1 MNNQDVLAQLA
12 TLVAAAN
19 APAETDPYAGLHG
32 GDRADAEYPGTPF
45 DGRHNAGL
53 APVGS
58 NLSHGDY
65 FEGVGMF
72 GMTCV
77 LIGLVCMAVSTA
89 YFYKAAMA
97 KKENRF
103 FEILTMMI
111 TGLATL
117 AYLSMYTGAG
127 YFWIAEKGVAGKGR
141 EIAPMYFARYLDWIT
156 TTPLMIWDVLALA
169 GAPSDDILQCVFIDV
184 LMIAFGCVGA
194 QTPEGQKWYFFI
206 IGMLC
211 YFHVVQTLLKY
222 NKSNKYGE
230 AAKALYNKVAN
241 MTIVLWSLY
250 PVVWIVAEGLRL
262 ISPSLEAC
270 CYMIMDVL
278 SKCLFG
284 FFIVGGRT
292 ALESINQRD

>member
-12 TLVAAAN
+12 TLVAEANNAA
-19 APAETDPYAGLHG
+19 PKESYADKM
-32 GDRADAEYPGTPF
+32 DREYPGMPF

-58 NLSHGDY
+58 NLIPGDY

-77 LIGLVCMAVSTA
+77 LVGLICMAVSTA

-141 EIAPMYFARYLDWIT
+141 EIAPMYYARYLDWIT

-169 GAPSDDILQCVFIDV
+169 GAPNDDILQCVFIDV

-222 NKSNKYGE
+222 NKSMKYGE
-230 AAKALYNKVAN
+230 AARALYNKVAS

-292 ALESINQRD
+292 ALEQINSQDRD